1 MDNILVERREEKRR
15 EEKNASISLIR
26 MVAMSFI
33 IICHIFQTYG
43 NELAWWFNV
52 GVQIFLIISG
62 YLYCSKDYSAESPL
76 KILKKQFKK
85 ILIPYYFWLPI
96 VIILYSFLCPQYL
109 SITSIIKYILCCGV
123 IEGQGQFWF
132 IPYILFCYLL
142 TPYLYWIKQFVKDYN
157 IIKTLLIYF
166 AVIALFI
173 VLSIVFHSY
182 FGGGYIVCYFIGYFI
197 ADIFSRFKEKRT
209 FNLLFAVIFG
219 ITVLAVGIKIYLLY
233 INPIQFSGIL
243 ESIFNMF
250 KAYSHLLLG
259 LTIFLGLLKLPNIK
273 YNKLFSF
280 SDKYSYEIFIV
291 HALFTRGTFHLL
303 YLTDYTTLN
312 VFIAILCTIIAGVL
326 YKNACNYIYKY

>member
-1 MDNILVERREEKRR
+1 MDNILIDRR

-62 YLYCSKDYSAESPL
+62 YLYCSKDYSVESPL

-123 IEGQGQFWF
+123 IEGQGRFWF

-157 IIKTLLIYF
+157 IKKTLLIYII
-166 AVIALFI
+166 VIVLFI
-173 VLSIVFHSY
+173 VLSIAFRSY
-182 FGGGYIVCYFIGYFI
+182 FSGAYIVCYFIGYFI
-197 ADIFSRFKEKRT
+197 ADIFSRFKEKQT
-209 FNLLFAVIFG
+209 FNLLFAIISG
-219 ITVLAVGIKIYLLY
+219 ITILCCGLKIYLLY

-243 ESIFNMF
+243 EDIFYMF
-250 KAYSHLLLG
+250 KTYSHLLLG

-273 YNKLFSF
+273 YNKLLSF

-291 HALFTRGTFHLL
+291 HSLFIRGTFHLL
-303 YLTDYTTLN
+303 YLTDYITLN